1 MSANAAWR
9 TVAGDRRVCDGIRR
23 SQPER
28 PVRAMGVVVLGVDAQ
43 DPLQM
48 PSPGDQEPVQTL
60 GADCANP
67 PLRVGVG
74 VGRPHR
80 CHQHLGALGPKHV
93 VEAAAELGVTVTDE
107 EAHPPAALAKR
118 QQQVAG
124 LLGDPGAVRVG
135 RHPGQVDSA
144 GVQFDEEQHVQPPQ
158 PYGVDG
164 EEVARDD
171 PRCLLAQERPPR
183 GARTPRRRVEAVA
196 VQHRADRGRRDPDTQ
211 ADQLALDALIAP
223 ARVLPGQ
230 PDDQLLDLRVQRWP
244 ADPVWVGPRTGDQP
258 PMPAQQRLGLD
269 QEARPMSPGQDA
281 TDRGKQRPV
290 GGLQPGT
297 WSLAAQDR
305 ELVAQHQDLE
315 VLGGVAA
322 GEQREQLDGATQR
335 EVSKFR

>member
-1 MSANAAWR
+1 MGPAVGQGEVGAHPWGAETRSCNSLVLVEETTQPVMSANAAWR

-144 GVQFDEEQHVQPPQ
+144 GVQFDEEQHVQPAQ

-171 PRCLLAQERPPR
+171 PGGLLTQERPPSR
-183 GARTPRRRVEAVA
+183 GCATGDGIESMTAEGS
-196 VQHRADRGRRDPDTQ
+196 ADRGYRDLHTLRR
-211 ADQLALDALIAP
+211 
-223 ARVLPGQ
+223 RS
-230 PDDQLLDLRVQRWP
+230 
-244 ADPVWVGPRTGDQP
+244 
-258 PMPAQQRLGLD
+258 
-269 QEARPMSPGQDA
+269 SPWM
-281 TDRGKQRPV
+281 R
-290 GGLQPGT
+290 
-297 WSLAAQDR
+297 
-305 ELVAQHQDLE
+305 
-315 VLGGVAA
+315 
-322 GEQREQLDGATQR
+322 
-335 EVSKFR
+335 